1 VFLLHD
7 RLRRLD
13 GPSRCAADLE
23 ERLDRL
29 IDSVE
34 DPPLRLLLRQLL
46 DDPAYRAFPAAK
58 AHHHAY
64 QHGLLDHCVG
74 MAELVDAAVEVF
86 DRIDRDIAVAG
97 ALLHDIGK
105 LEAYDVSSDGADLN
119 DAGKLTGEIPL
130 GYYRVRREIETIPD
144 LAARR
149 ADALLHIILSHHG
162 RLAYGSPVTPRTRE
176 ATLVHAVDEL
186 SGRLGAFD
194 RLEQSLAHGETWS
207 RWDRVLDGPAYFADR

>member
-1 VFLLHD
+1 LLRD
-7 RLRRLD
+7 RPAGTA
-13 GPSRCAADLE
+13 GPTRSAEQLE
-23 ERLDRL
+23 ERLDCL

-34 DPPLRLLLRQLL
+34 DPSLRELLHRLL
-46 DDPAYRAFPAAK
+46 DDAAYRAAPAAK
-58 AHHHAY
+58 LHHHAY
-64 QHGLLDHCVG
+64 PHGLLDHCVG

-86 DRIDRDIAVAG
+86 PGIDRDVAVAG

-105 LEAYDVSSDGADLN
+105 LEAYDVSVGAAELN

-130 GYYRVRREIETIPD
+130 GYYRVRREIETMPD
-144 LAARR
+144 FAAWR
-149 ADALLHIILSHHG
+149 AEALLHIILSHHG

-194 RLEQSLAHGETWS
+194 RLEQSLTDAEAWS